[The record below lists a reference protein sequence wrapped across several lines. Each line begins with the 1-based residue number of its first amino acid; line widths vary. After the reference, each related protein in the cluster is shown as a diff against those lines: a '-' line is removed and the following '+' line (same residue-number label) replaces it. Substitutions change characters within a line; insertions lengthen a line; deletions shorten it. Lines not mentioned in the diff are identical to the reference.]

1 MQELN
6 LVRNYISPA
15 PLRMAIMG
23 CPCGQMC
30 RPPGGDGGGL
40 KDLVATYRA
49 SVWWWWCGP
58 RWAPHSCP
66 HSRCRVMQSEK
77 REFFKYI
84 TNSSNFVWIIIA
96 SIYIC
101 ASN

>member
-40 KDLVATYRA
+40 KDLVATYCARVVVV
-49 SVWWWWCGP
+49 VWAEVGP
-58 RWAPHSCP
+58 PHSCP
-66 HSRCRVMQSEK
+66 HSRCRVVQSEK
-77 REFFKYI
+77 REFFICI
-84 TNSSNFVWIIIA
+84 TNSSNFVWIIIV